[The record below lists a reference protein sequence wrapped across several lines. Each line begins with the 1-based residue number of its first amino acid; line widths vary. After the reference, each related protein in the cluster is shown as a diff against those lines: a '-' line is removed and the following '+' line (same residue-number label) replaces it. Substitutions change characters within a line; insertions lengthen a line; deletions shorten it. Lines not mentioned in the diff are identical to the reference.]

1 MGRRPARCYRYCKN
15 KPYPKS
21 RYNRGVPD
29 PKIRIF
35 DLGRKRAN
43 VDEFPF
49 CAHLVS
55 DEYEQL
61 SSEALEAA
69 RICAN
74 KYVTKTSGKDSF
86 HLRVRVHPFHVLRI
100 NKMLS
105 CAGADRLQT
114 GMRGAW
120 GKPYGTVA
128 RVDIG
133 QVIMSIRTKDSN
145 QAVVIEALRRARY
158 KFPGRQKIIVSKKW
172 GFTAV
177 EKTEYLRLKEEKR
190 LLQDGAY
197 LQFIRPKGNL
207 EANLR
212 AQLPMSFG
220 YLHNTNGD
228 NGSGAYERFLADESQ
243 QGSTSSSR
251 SSSSYLPPELT
262 TSGSGLQFHLPHY
275 LFDAPPTLAPGGG
288 AEAFHPAQAQAA
300 TWFTNSGFR
309 PPVSTSYHPSWEAPS
324 AADLDTTQTALQ
336 NAYSSLE
343 QLADAFPDFLAH
355 AEGCSPI
362 QPPMPISIPALN
374 ASPPPNTPAPLT
386 GFSLPP
392 APPATFARI
401 RPCAS
406 RLQQHRVQLGPID
419 FTTSFVVVDCRRHDE
434 PIVYCSPSF
443 CTLTGY
449 SEREV
454 QGRNCRFLQA
464 PPGPQQAA
472 LLGKADPRRPASS
485 GAIRTL
491 AKAVSG
497 RKEAQV
503 TLVNYRKDSSA
514 FLNLVSI
521 VPLFDEDGSESG
533 VRGDLVWFVGFQV
546 NISLQSDGI
555 TRNIHEGTYDAAA
568 ILAFKAA
575 QSKKDDPKERRV
587 ASALPAP
594 TMSADLTRLLAKPA
608 FLATFG
614 VTIAPAPT
622 AGIQPDPTSHVL
634 HSLLLGALP
643 DFVHVLSLKGAF
655 LYISPAVTRV
665 LGWAPA
671 DLVGHALADVCFERD
686 VVSVG
691 RALKEASMPL
701 DSNANVK
708 DLVGTV
714 NKPMTMLESLMNGS
728 GKPLP
733 PTTPTVLSPESVR
746 VVELVFRART
756 KQGTWV
762 WVESRGR
769 LHVEPGK
776 GRKAIVMIGR
786 ARGMANVQS
795 SSSGAGAVP
804 FVPPAQMHT
813 PPPPPA
819 ATTTSARSS
828 RSPTGSASGL
838 EFALQPRARRRASED
853 AIQQTSASVP
863 PAFHGLVDPY
873 GMLLSVGAG
882 CAAVLGG
889 ECERGTLLASLVVGA
904 DPNPVDALFASWRS
918 DRPTN
923 VKELG
928 VWMTVPQGEKPV
940 QVVLR
945 LVPTTQSSD
954 GTSGAGP
961 PLVMPPHIVYSIRLA
976 SSSST
981 TCSSAPSPSSVSI
994 SPTFTRLDPTSSAA
1008 QGQRASESWQ
1018 YEISQLRFANERLLE
1033 EIRELERVE
1042 ARVERR
1048 ESQRA
1053 VAVAVASSTVQKS
1066 QRQQQQLPPLWV
1078 PSPSTRHLYNPTVPP
1093 PPSQVFPYQV
1103 PMKRP
1108 WDRRD

>member
-1 MGRRPARCYRYCKN
+1 
-15 KPYPKS
+15 
-21 RYNRGVPD
+21 
-29 PKIRIF
+29 
-35 DLGRKRAN
+35 
-43 VDEFPF
+43 
-49 CAHLVS
+49 
-55 DEYEQL
+55 
-61 SSEALEAA
+61 
-69 RICAN
+69 
-74 KYVTKTSGKDSF
+74 
-86 HLRVRVHPFHVLRI
+86 
-100 NKMLS
+100 
-105 CAGADRLQT
+105 
-114 GMRGAW
+114 
-120 GKPYGTVA
+120 
-128 RVDIG
+128 
-133 QVIMSIRTKDSN
+133 
-145 QAVVIEALRRARY
+145 
-158 KFPGRQKIIVSKKW
+158 
-172 GFTAV
+172 
-177 EKTEYLRLKEEKR
+177 
-190 LLQDGAY
+190 
-197 LQFIRPKGNL
+197 
-207 EANLR
+207 
-212 AQLPMSFG
+212 MSFG

-228 NGSGAYERFLADESQ
+228 NGSGGYERFLADESQ

-262 TSGSGLQFHLPHY
+262 TSSSGLQFHLPHY

-309 PPVSTSYHPSWEAPS
+309 PPVSTSYHPSWETPS
-324 AADLDTTQTALQ
+324 GTDLDTTQTALQ

-362 QPPMPISIPALN
+362 QPPMPIPIPALN

-392 APPATFARI
+392 LPLPLSPGFAPAPADYSTIGNGMGLPIYSQSGFDVVSLLSRV
-401 RPCAS
+401 AS
-406 RLQQHRVQLGPID
+406 RPNPSVQLGPID

-555 TRNIHEGTYDAAA
+555 TRNIHEGIYDAAA
-568 ILAFKAA
+568 ILALKAA

-614 VTIAPAPT
+614 VAVPPAPT

-655 LYISPAVTRV
+655 LYVSPAVTRV

-701 DSNANVK
+701 DSNANAK
-708 DLVGTV
+708 DVVGTV

-795 SSSGAGAVP
+795 SSIGAGAVP
-804 FVPPAQMHT
+804 FVPPTQMHT
-813 PPPPPA
+813 PPPPA

-838 EFALQPRARRRASED
+838 EFALQPRARRRTSED

-889 ECERGTLLASLVVGA
+889 ECERGTLLASLVVGT
-904 DPNPVDALFASWRS
+904 DPNPIDALFASWRS

-923 VKELG
+923 VRELG
-928 VWMTVPQGEKPV
+928 VWMTVPQAEKPV

-981 TCSSAPSPSSVSI
+981 TSSSAPSPSSVSI

-1008 QGQRASESWQ
+1008 PGQRASESWQ

-1053 VAVAVASSTVQKS
+1053 VAVAVASSTGATVEKS